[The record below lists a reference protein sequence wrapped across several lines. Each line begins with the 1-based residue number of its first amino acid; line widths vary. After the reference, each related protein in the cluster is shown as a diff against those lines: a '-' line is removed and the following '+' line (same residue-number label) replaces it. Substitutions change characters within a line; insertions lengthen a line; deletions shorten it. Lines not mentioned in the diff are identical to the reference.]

1 MKYHLTFKLETTSS
15 DIKLEVSPY
24 YCTIANDNL
33 LNIVNKE
40 YTPSQ
45 GDKLYFLPGVNIP
58 RVKLKDLTL
67 QYKIKSVRNID
78 EATHVFGG
86 AKSVAK
92 LTSTNW
98 KYLIPTDK
106 FKTMFEQIQSN
117 MDLFYVENVR
127 EVLEHYTE
135 EYLLCDYDAINH
147 FKYTENT
154 LLRTTVRSIPDFMMY
169 ARSSSLVSIIEDSHK
184 DLFPGIMSLEI
195 YDESEIIKHIN
206 GDDAV
211 VIDETMFTQL
221 SDMFKSS
228 DTDNHI
234 LAMEIMAN
242 SNYIDSLLYIELL
255 FKEHSHQMSNCRT
268 KNHVNFKSLLS
279 YLGKNKNYMETSID
293 NIVESLINKDQV
305 STDKLDI
312 ILNRYSWQIENRGDS
327 KYFKVKTVT
336 LDEELL
342 KSLNT
347 NYTYT
352 VSEDYVPEIDNNLD
366 DLNST
371 PGVAGVAPEVEEVQ
385 SDLEI
390 SDDDIE
396 TALLRVER
404 NELKSE
410 LVALEESIKDQEE
423 ESNNNQIEEKDG
435 GDGFEWF

>member
-1 MKYHLTFKLETTSS
+1 MKYHLEFKLETTSS
-15 DIKLEVSPY
+15 DIKLEMKPY
-24 YCTIANDNL
+24 YCSIANDNL

-40 YTPSQ
+40 YIPSQ

-67 QYKIKSVRNID
+67 QYKIKTVRNID
-78 EATHVFGG
+78 EATHVFGSPN
-86 AKSVAK
+86 SVAK
-92 LTSTNW
+92 MKYSHW

-106 FKTMFEQIQSN
+106 FKDMFEQIQSN
-117 MDLFYVENVR
+117 MDIFYAENVR
-127 EVLEHYTE
+127 EALEHYTE

-147 FKYTENT
+147 FKYTENK
-154 LLRTTVRSIPDFMMY
+154 LLRDTVTSIPDFMMY
-169 ARSSSLVSIIEDSHK
+169 ARSSSLVSTVEDNYK
-184 DLFPGIMSLEI
+184 DLFPDIMDLEI
-195 YDESEIIKHIN
+195 YDESELIKHIN
-206 GDDAV
+206 GDDAI

-242 SNYIDSLLYIELL
+242 SNYTDSLLYIELL
-255 FKEHSHQMSNCRT
+255 FKEHAYQMNNCRT

-279 YLGKNKNYMETSID
+279 YLGKSKNYMETSID

-347 NYTYT
+347 NYVYT
-352 VSEDYVPEIDNNLD
+352 VSEDYIPEPIEA
-366 DLNST
+366 T
-371 PGVAGVAPEVEEVQ
+371 EEEVAHELYGV
-385 SDLEI
+385 DN
-390 SDDDIE
+390 DNIE
-396 TALLRVER
+396 VTLPV
-404 NELKSE
+404 
-410 LVALEESIKDQEE
+410 VV
-423 ESNNNQIEEKDG
+423 ESNNNQINDTNS
-435 GDGFEWF
+435 FEWF